1 MRQLSVLL
9 FALLLFIASF
19 GAIYI
24 SFRTSAPQIRA
35 LMGGG
40 LFLLT
45 SFLLLW
51 KDLASAA
58 PRKAL

>member
-1 MRQLSVLL
+1 MRQVLL
-9 FALLLFIASF
+9 LLVALFLFVAAF
-19 GAIYI
+19 GTIYI

-35 LMGGG
+35 LVGGG

-45 SFLLLW
+45 SSLLLW

>member
-1 MRQLSVLL
+1 MRQVVLSLLVL
-9 FALLLFIASF
+9 FVFVAAF

-24 SFRTSAPQIRA
+24 SFRTSAPQIKA

-45 SFLLLW
+45 SSLLLW
-51 KDLASAA
+51 KDLASTA
-58 PRKAL
+58 PKKAL